1 MNISFVSFLLQ
12 ALFQRIFLL
21 CFYLACLLS
30 SHLSLPDKFTLCLI
44 TFLLGVTVFDS
55 FDTFLIL
62 TMVILFY
69 IATSVHLRNSWNYS
83 YPCSYVVDIL
93 FIGKNNY
100 LIPSV

>member
-1 MNISFVSFLLQ
+1 MFVVL
-12 ALFQRIFLL
+12 
-21 CFYLACLLS
+21 
-30 SHLSLPDKFTLCLI
+30 FTLCLI

-93 FIGKNNY
+93 FIGKKQLFNPKY
-100 LIPSV
+100 LILYCIKYIKQPW